1 MTQPPRPPRIPTTG
15 AVDLSALKARPRQMP
30 PGATSRPVPSVP
42 PRPAGQP
49 APKPGGEKHS
59 DYVVDV
65 DEATFQEV
73 VLPASM
79 QVPVVVDFWAGWCE
93 PCKQLTPVLEKLA
106 EEYQGRWILAK
117 MDVDANPSLA
127 GAVGVQ
133 SLPTVMAVVGG
144 QPIPMFTG
152 ALPEPQVRQYIEELL
167 AVAEEAGISGVVA
180 LRGDEDE
187 TAEEAAEDEQS
198 PYRFPTALAAL
209 ARGDLDIAEDLYT
222 KASLSYPG
230 DQEALQGL
238 ARIALLKRVYELDPV
253 EIRTAAEAG
262 PADVTAQCRAADLD
276 AVAGEMEH
284 GFGRLIETVRIT
296 SGAERDAA
304 RQHLL
309 VLFEVAG
316 PADPRVGAAR
326 RALSNALF

>member
-1 MTQPPRPPRIPTTG
+1 M
-15 AVDLSALKARPRQMP
+15 
-30 PGATSRPVPSVP
+30 
-42 PRPAGQP
+42 
-49 APKPGGEKHS
+49 
-59 DYVVDV
+59 DV
-65 DEATFQEV
+65 DEANFQEI

-152 ALPEPQVRQYIEELL
+152 ALPEPQIRQYIEELL

-180 LRGDEDE
+180 LRGDDDAES
-187 TAEEAAEDEQS
+187 AEEGAVDEES

-209 ARGDLDIAEDLYT
+209 VRGDLETAEDLYS
-222 KASLSYPG
+222 KAAEMYPG
-230 DQEALQGL
+230 DPEAMQGL

-253 EIRTAAEAG
+253 EIRAAAEAG

-284 GFGRLIETVRIT
+284 GFKRLIETVRIT
-296 SGAERDAA
+296 SGADRDAA

-316 PADPRVGAAR
+316 PADPRVAAAR